1 MKIFIQS
8 IVTILVSA
16 VIMMLLT
23 LLLDWSFIQAQPA
36 RKFII
41 YMLMIIVLFMQIR
54 LIVLINNI
62 EK

>member
-1 MKIFIQS
+1 
-8 IVTILVSA
+8 
-16 VIMMLLT
+16 
-23 LLLDWSFIQAQPA
+23 LDWSFIQAQPA